1 MEPTCVHEVPGGG
14 EADGVPCLP
23 AASVQAV
30 GLADVDVVVAGAVLV
45 VVVLVGLLAC
55 VWVVWVVPL
64 PLVATRMIARITSAP
79 RNVAAV
85 M

>member
-1 MEPTCVHEVPGGG
+1 VLIEPTCCHDVPLGG
-14 EADGVPCLP
+14 EVDGMSWLP

-30 GLADVDVVVAGAVLV
+30 GFRAVVDVDVGTAVLV
-45 VVVLVGLLAC
+45 VGLLAC
-55 VWVVWVVPL
+55 VWVVWVVPP
-64 PLVATRMIARITSAP
+64 PLVATRMIARITSAA